1 MIEQLLQDHGLGWHQ
16 ADSARAQAVM
26 VAERIAGQLQQAIEE
41 RGEASLALSGGRG
54 PELFLRQLEQSGL
67 DWSKVTIMLV
77 DERWVPAEDEQ
88 SNAGLLL
95 RCMPGALQQARW
107 IPMYRGEGLQ
117 ADADTMDRML
127 RALLPLD
134 VLVLGMG
141 KDGHTASLFPF
152 LPELAGYLDPAQE
165 RLCVAVPP
173 EGGRLPRL
181 SMTAR
186 AIDSA
191 GTRLLVLAGEE
202 KRRTLVSAWQEQDPL
217 RMPIK
222 AFLKPPMDIY
232 YSPDGALEN

>member
-1 MIEQLLQDHGLGWHQ
+1 M
-16 ADSARAQAVM
+16 
-26 VAERIAGQLQQAIEE
+26 
-41 RGEASLALSGGRG
+41 
-54 PELFLRQLEQSGL
+54 FLRQLEQSGL

-152 LPELAGYLDPAQE
+152 LPELAGYLDPAEE